1 MTKQRT
7 TYLVTVGMFLCLVFS
22 QSRYSVDEISIN
34 VSGDTTFIQV
44 LTSGPADFKKF
55 SMDTPPKLGVDFF
68 GSNYNLPQ
76 KEYLKV
82 PPGIIVATR
91 GSQFQ
96 SMPNPVSRIVFDL
109 LETPKYYD
117 VRSHP
122 EGVMI
127 AIYTPDYPQIAA
139 WNSGRKTP
147 GKKDIEAPAE
157 SIAAIPETTA
167 VESLAVDTTVIDTTA
182 TTIDTAFAKD
192 IPPELAIYMRPETLA
207 YKGITADRETIEV
220 AKYIR
225 NMVIYHAIRDD
236 PFLAPKRTKEVPV
249 GQEAPPNIENLSV
262 VGIVLM
268 GDNNVAIM
276 QDQSGF
282 GFMLS
287 RGDSVESG
295 ICIEVTDTS
304 ALFNLL
310 EFEQIRKVEIPL
322 VKPKKQ

>member
-1 MTKQRT
+1 MTRLRI
-7 TYLVTVGMFLCLVFS
+7 TYPVTVAMFVCLVFS
-22 QSRYSVDEISIN
+22 QSMYSIDEISIN
-34 VSGDTTFIQV
+34 VSSDTTFIQV

-55 SMDTPPKLGVDFF
+55 FMDTPPKLGVDFF

-109 LETPKYYD
+109 LEIPKYYD

-127 AIYTPDYPQIAA
+127 AIYTPDYPQIAK
-139 WNSGRKTP
+139 WSSGRKTP
-147 GKKDIEAPAE
+147 GEKPIEAPAD
-157 SIAAIPETTA
+157 SIAAITKTTA
-167 VESLAVDTTVIDTTA
+167 VESLAIDTTVIDTTA
-182 TTIDTAFAKD
+182 AIIDTAFARD
-192 IPPELAIYMRPETLA
+192 IPPELAIYMRPETLT

-220 AKYIR
+220 AQYIR
-225 NMVIYHAIRDD
+225 NMVIYRAIGDD
-236 PFLAPKRTKEVPV
+236 PFLGAKRTKEVPV

-262 VGIVLM
+262 VGIVQM

-282 GFMLS
+282 GSMFA
-287 RGDSVESG
+287 RGDSVENG

-304 ALFNLL
+304 AIFNLL

-322 VKPKKQ
+322 VKPKK